1 MTATA
6 TRTPKNIVCD
16 LPALLSASAPQPSR
30 LTCCLLEDFSLSR
43 GQVRASHA
51 LKDGMVDGAWV
62 EVPAAQAQ
70 ALFAK
75 LDTWLRKK
83 GVREA
88 KDNENEMA
96 IGLWELGET
105 ALVLALDGGGS
116 DCMAAALWDAA
127 CDMELQA
134 SYESSSHLNAH
145 ELDRFFNQAAQ
156 PA

>member
-6 TRTPKNIVCD
+6 TRTPKHIVCE
-16 LPALLSASAPQPSR
+16 LPALLSGSAPQPAR
-30 LTCCLLEDFSLSR
+30 VTGCLLEGFSLSK

-62 EVPAAQAQ
+62 EVPAAQAE

-96 IGLWELGET
+96 IALWPLGEN

-116 DCMAAALWDAA
+116 DCMAAALWDIA

-134 SYESSSHLNAH
+134 SYESSSHLSAR
-145 ELDRFFNQAAQ
+145 ELERFFSQATL